1 MLLQTKLLSLLEP
14 IFTGYLDF
22 GSTEQF
28 DLDDGDA
35 LSSIFR
41 IKDVLATLLILLLN
55 LV

>member
-22 GSTEQF
+22 GCNDLL